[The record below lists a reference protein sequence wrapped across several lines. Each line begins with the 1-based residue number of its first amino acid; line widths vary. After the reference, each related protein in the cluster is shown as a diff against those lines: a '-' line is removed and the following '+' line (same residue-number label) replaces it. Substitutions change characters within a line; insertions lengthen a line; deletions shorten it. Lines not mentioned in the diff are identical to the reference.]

1 MSKRNILAVWAALA
15 VLYALASFAAQAQ
28 ERARGAFSG
37 ASGHEASGH
46 VSVLKT
52 DKGTVL
58 KLEPDFRFDGAPD
71 PKLGFGRGG
80 YKKESQFSAL
90 KKNSGADEY
99 AIPANL
105 DVSKYDEVWIWC
117 EKYKVPLGVA
127 KLKR

>member
-1 MSKRNILAVWAALA
+1 MIKRNIFAVAIAFAMLFALA
-15 VLYALASFAAQAQ
+15 GHGAEAQ

-37 ASGHEASGH
+37 ASGHAASGH

-52 DKGTVL
+52 DKGIVL
-58 KLEPDFRFDGAPD
+58 KLEADFRFDGAPD

-80 YKKESQFSAL
+80 YKQETQFAPL

-99 AIPANL
+99 AIPANV